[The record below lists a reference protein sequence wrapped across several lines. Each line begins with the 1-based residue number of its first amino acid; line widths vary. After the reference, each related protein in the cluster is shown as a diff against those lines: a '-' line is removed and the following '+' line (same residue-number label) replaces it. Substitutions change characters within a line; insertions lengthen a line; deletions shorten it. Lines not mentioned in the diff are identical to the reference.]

1 MTVKAH
7 KNIMI
12 SNDFNMVE
20 YKFLSDSLRINKK
33 KRQNDEHIS
42 LIKNEYEGDYYES
55 FKLWIVKL

>member
-7 KNIMI
+7 KSIMI